1 MWARNHV
8 VSCAFFRFIVY
19 VCDTRPR
26 LIQKRNRNRSS
37 GSGKPV
43 TDLSF
48 VEFSN
53 CFVRLAI
60 LSLQDKHNTHEDIRG
75 LLRKFTK
82 HLGFD
87 DVDTFTAKLVTL
99 ERLRYGDAADL
110 TAKNVEDK
118 LQGVFMEG
126 GDEVAEEPLS
136 AEAEMLRLLRAKHLE
151 IMEAAALGYYRSAE
165 YAAWLAANPSPRIG
179 LSNGKLY
186 TRKNI
191 KGGQW
196 SDKERG
202 SIFDPPRKAEGPIDY
217 DFDLRCGKSPTAIQ
231 HLDRVYGKHP

>member
-1 MWARNHV
+1 M
-8 VSCAFFRFIVY
+8 
-19 VCDTRPR
+19 
-26 LIQKRNRNRSS
+26 
-37 GSGKPV
+37 
-43 TDLSF
+43 
-48 VEFSN
+48 EFSN

-60 LSLQDKHNTHEDIRG
+60 LSLQDKHNTHDDIRG

-82 HLGFD
+82 NLGFD
-87 DVDTFTAKLVTL
+87 DVDAFTAKLITL
-99 ERLRYGDAADL
+99 ERLRYGDAPDL

-118 LQGVFMEG
+118 LKGMEM
-126 GDEVAEEPLS
+126 GDEIAAEGEEPLS

-151 IMEAAALGYYRSAE
+151 VMEAAALGYYRSAE

-191 KGGQW
+191 TGGQW
-196 SDKERG
+196 SDKERV
-202 SIFDPPRKAEGPIDY
+202 SIFDPPRKAEGSIDY
-217 DFDLRCGKSPTAIQ
+217 DFDLRCGKSPTAIH

>member
-1 MWARNHV
+1 
-8 VSCAFFRFIVY
+8 
-19 VCDTRPR
+19 
-26 LIQKRNRNRSS
+26 
-37 GSGKPV
+37 
-43 TDLSF
+43 
-48 VEFSN
+48 
-53 CFVRLAI
+53 VRLAI
-60 LSLQDKHNTHEDIRG
+60 LSLQDQHNTHEDIRS

-87 DVDTFTAKLVTL
+87 DVEAFTTKLINL
-99 ERLRYGDAADL
+99 ERLRYGDAPEL

-118 LQGVFMEG
+118 LKGIAIEDPMAGE
-126 GDEVAEEPLS
+126 EEEPES
-136 AEAEMLRLLRAKHLE
+136 AEAEQLRLLRARHLE

-179 LSNGKLY
+179 LSKGKLY
-186 TRKNI
+186 TRKDI

-202 SIFDPPRKAEGPIDY
+202 SIFDPPRKDGPIHHY
-217 DFDLRCGKSPTAIQ
+217 DARCGASPTART